1 MFLKFNRFKLVLIST
16 FLLITTSVFSSEK
29 NITYMQ
35 ILQKP
40 NDLDLNLKYAQ
51 QQGKMGNYKQTIST
65 LERLTMIYPENIEI
79 TNENIVITLS
89 QQNKN
94 NAEKK
99 INDCLNYYKKVY
111 ENLNINCD
119 LVVKE
124 SVALNSSCVH
134 KSGVFVKEETQEYIK
149 ITTYSNC

>member
-1 MFLKFNRFKLVLIST
+1 MRNYIIGELPFTTFIS
-16 FLLITTSVFSSEK
+16 F
-29 NITYMQ
+29 
-35 ILQKP
+35 
-40 NDLDLNLKYAQ
+40 
-51 QQGKMGNYKQTIST
+51 
-65 LERLTMIYPENIEI
+65 EI

-111 ENLNINCD
+111 ENLNVNCD
-119 LVVKE
+119 LIVKE

>member
-1 MFLKFNRFKLVLIST
+1 MKNLIYILLVAGFLAIISSSASGFLTTETSNTLDNLYEET
-16 FLLITTSVFSSEK
+16 FYI
-29 NITYMQ
+29 
-35 ILQKP
+35 
-40 NDLDLNLKYAQ
+40 D
-51 QQGKMGNYKQTIST
+51 
-65 LERLTMIYPENIEI
+65 PENIEI

-111 ENLNINCD
+111 ENLNVNCD
-119 LVVKE
+119 LIVKE

-149 ITTYSNC
+149 ITTYNNC

>member
-1 MFLKFNRFKLVLIST
+1 MKNLIYILLGAGFLAIISSSASGFLTTETSNTLDNLYEET
-16 FLLITTSVFSSEK
+16 FYI
-29 NITYMQ
+29 
-35 ILQKP
+35 
-40 NDLDLNLKYAQ
+40 D
-51 QQGKMGNYKQTIST
+51 
-65 LERLTMIYPENIEI
+65 PENIEI

-111 ENLNINCD
+111 ENLNVNCD
-119 LVVKE
+119 LIVKE
-124 SVALNSSCVH
+124 SVALKSSCVH

>member
-1 MFLKFNRFKLVLIST
+1 MCIRDSFYI
-16 FLLITTSVFSSEK
+16 
-29 NITYMQ
+29 
-35 ILQKP
+35 
-40 NDLDLNLKYAQ
+40 D
-51 QQGKMGNYKQTIST
+51 
-65 LERLTMIYPENIEI
+65 PENIEI

-111 ENLNINCD
+111 ENLNVNCD
-119 LVVKE
+119 LIVKE

-149 ITTYSNC
+149 ITSYSNC

>member
-1 MFLKFNRFKLVLIST
+1 MGAGFLAIISSSASGFLTTETSNTLDNLYEET
-16 FLLITTSVFSSEK
+16 FYI
-29 NITYMQ
+29 
-35 ILQKP
+35 
-40 NDLDLNLKYAQ
+40 D
-51 QQGKMGNYKQTIST
+51 
-65 LERLTMIYPENIEI
+65 PENIEI
-79 TNENIVITLS
+79 TNEYIVITLS

-119 LVVKE
+119 LIVKE

>member
-1 MFLKFNRFKLVLIST
+1 MKNLIYILLGAGFLAIISSSASGFLTTETSNTLDNLYEET
-16 FLLITTSVFSSEK
+16 FYI
-29 NITYMQ
+29 
-35 ILQKP
+35 
-40 NDLDLNLKYAQ
+40 D
-51 QQGKMGNYKQTIST
+51 
-65 LERLTMIYPENIEI
+65 PENIEI
-79 TNENIVITLS
+79 TNDNIVITLS

-119 LVVKE
+119 LLVKE
-124 SVALNSSCVH
+124 SAFNSSCVH